1 MNARFVTL
9 ARGAFGAALLLC
21 GTAAPAAAGLF
32 DGMEGAWRG
41 DGSISWSTGE
51 TEHMRCNAKY
61 QVQKEGN
68 RIIQSLTCA
77 TDSTRLIIKS
87 TITFNPDAGA
97 ITGQWS
103 ETSYGVN
110 GYVTGTASTG
120 AVKAH
125 VQSTDHRFNADVTVV
140 TKGSSQT
147 VTIAPK
153 GLDVTN
159 VAVTLKRGGAAAA
172 TADE

>member
-1 MNARFVTL
+1 MNVRFATL
-9 ARGAFGAALLLC
+9 VRGSFAAALFLC

-61 QVQKEGN
+61 EVQRDGN
-68 RIIQSLTCA
+68 RIIQNLTCA

-97 ITGQWS
+97 VTGQWS
-103 ETSYGVN
+103 ETTYGVN

-120 AVKAH
+120 AVNAL
-125 VQSTDHRFNADVTVV
+125 VQSTDHRFRARVTVS
-140 TKGSSQT
+140 TRGSDQS
-147 VTIAPK
+147 VTIAPE

-159 VAVTLKRGGAAAA
+159 VAVKLKRSAK
-172 TADE
+172 